1 MVIFDPETGEVIEEG
16 EELPDTEEI
25 RTIGTSV
32 DDDECDP
39 EIEDCF
45 GLLTEEEEPSEYY
58 PYELDAI
65 LLGSLAE
72 VEVFLPMIIWFTL
85 AKPVICD
92 GCSVDNVAYRR
103 AWHGI
108 WLGSILSYGM

>member
-1 MVIFDPETGEVIEEG
+1 M
-16 EELPDTEEI
+16 
-25 RTIGTSV
+25 

-65 LLGSLAE
+65 LLGTLAE

>member
-16 EELPDTEEI
+16 DEEQDPEES
-25 RTIGTSV
+25 RTIVIDV

-45 GLLTEEEEPSEYY
+45 GLFEEEEEPSEYI

-65 LLGSLAE
+65 LLGIIAE
-72 VEVFLPMIIWFTL
+72 VEVFLPMILWFTL
-85 AKPVICD
+85 V
-92 GCSVDNVAYRR
+92 
-103 AWHGI
+103 
-108 WLGSILSYGM
+108 